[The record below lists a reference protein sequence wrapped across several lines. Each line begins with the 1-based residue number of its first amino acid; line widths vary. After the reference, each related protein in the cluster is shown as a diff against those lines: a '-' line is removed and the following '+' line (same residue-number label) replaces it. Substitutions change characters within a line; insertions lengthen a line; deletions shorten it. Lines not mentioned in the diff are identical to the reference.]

1 MHNNVTTFLE
11 KLTNRRRNILVFI
24 VIVNFKRIHWKQ
36 RESRERDGERL
47 VSYALTIFLRFL
59 LFPDSP
65 EMSRAAQRGVVI
77 SRATR
82 PLNSRESNKKYLQKT
97 RTSSTRARRSAVV
110 LRDFLKITE

>member
-1 MHNNVTTFLE
+1 MHNNVTMFLE

-36 RESRERDGERL
+36 RESHERDGERL